1 MRANIIGAGIAGPM
15 AAITLASEGYDVHL
29 YDNRAAADLR
39 SDGVLGLTHE
49 AWELLMAAQVH
60 GVVTR
65 QLPNGGD
72 DWYHY
77 IVWTDLHTSLV
88 ERAVELGAVMH
99 YGETLTDEQS
109 AGTADL
115 TVRATGV
122 GSARQ
127 VSHPRYTGYVIVRGL
142 AYQFSG
148 SAWTSLRSE
157 SEAGPWLFSA
167 GDTREGS
174 SIEFFVPRADVTL
187 RTTYSTE
194 APVEASRLPLRWRRL
209 VETVPLFQIAPMS
222 DWEVPDSMISE
233 LPMTPG
239 HLHHLVRVG
248 DANGQLRP
256 QTSMGAN
263 LAITEGASADLLIR
277 RSREAEAARLADRR
291 TQYAEGIRIGIYRD
305 RSLSQ
310 VIV

>member
-15 AAITLASEGYDVHL
+15 AAITLASHGCEVHA

-39 SDGVLGLTHE
+39 SDGVLGITH
-49 AWELLMAAQVH
+49 ASWDVLIRYGVQ

-72 DWYHY
+72 SDYHY

-88 ERAVELGAVMH
+88 ERAVELGAVFH
-99 YGETLTDEQS
+99 YGETLTDEES
-109 AGTADL
+109 DADV

-127 VSHPRYTGYVIVRGL
+127 VSHPRYSGYVIVRGL

-167 GDTREGS
+167 GDTRDGS
-174 SIEFFVPRADVTL
+174 SIEFFVPRKDVTL
-187 RTTYSTE
+187 RTTYSSE
-194 APVEASRLPLRWRRL
+194 PPVEASRLPLRWKRL
-209 VETVPLFQIAPMS
+209 VETVPTFQMAPMS
-222 DWEVPDSMISE
+222 DWDVPEYMINPSVQRP
-233 LPMTPG
+233 LI
-239 HLHHLVRVG
+239 RIG

-263 LAITEGASADLLIR
+263 LAILEGSDVDLLVNW
-277 RSREAEAARLADRR
+277 SQAAESARLADRR
-291 TQYAEGIRIGIYRD
+291 VQYDAGIKIGIYRN
-305 RSLSQ
+305 RELSK
-310 VIV
+310 VIL